1 MGRKSEITQDQINE
15 VCKRIKTE
23 GNNPTVDR
31 VRLEL
36 GTGSRTTINQ
46 MIRMFEKYNIKNN
59 ILHRSEEM
67 EAAFDRLI
75 NITGKTYETQIKD
88 LQSEID
94 NKTSLVQHYL
104 IESGKYLQALEE
116 QQKTKNEILNENNQ
130 LKLQVANKDEKI
142 SQLEKKLDDLLNI
155 SQLFKM
161 LQMENTMLKKESHE
175 NKENTKSFQNQ
186 YEKLLERAI
195 SAEKELL
202 MKQENSSQKQKK
214 EK

>member
-175 NKENTKSFQNQ
+175 NKANTKSFQNQ